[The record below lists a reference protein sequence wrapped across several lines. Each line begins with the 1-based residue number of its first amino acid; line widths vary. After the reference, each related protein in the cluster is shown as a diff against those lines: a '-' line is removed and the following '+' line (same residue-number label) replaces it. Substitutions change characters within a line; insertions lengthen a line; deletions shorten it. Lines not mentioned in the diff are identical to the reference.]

1 LPTQEAEIIGGLAAS
16 GLAQALARTPLA
28 GIAEQRMIMLI
39 RA

>member
-1 LPTQEAEIIGGLAAS
+1 
-16 GLAQALARTPLA
+16 LAQALGRAPSG